1 MTRFACLTAALA
13 AAMIL
18 PAAAQAADQSAASG
32 HYEWRAQPQFG
43 PRAPLATPRR
53 VWVAD
58 ATQAAS
64 CDCAMMAAHA
74 TDCMARSRGQFS

>member
-13 AAMIL
+13 AASIL
-18 PAAAQAADQSAASG
+18 PAAAQAADQPAASG

-43 PRAPLATPRR
+43 PRAPLAAPRR

-64 CDCAMMAAHA
+64 CDCAMMATHA
-74 TDCMARSRGQFS
+74 TGCMAPSRGEPS